1 MTLGLSKKWIDK
13 MKSLPESGMGHQS
26 VEVKLKNGI
35 ILRGTVM
42 NSNIL
47 KVDGYNLSFQFYRL
61 LLAFL
66 LQTNLQQSILK

>member
-47 KVDGYNLSFQFYRL
+47 KVDGYVIFKNDDIDDINVL
-61 LLAFL
+61 
-66 LQTNLQQSILK
+66 